1 MITKDSKIFLTG
13 HKGLVGSAIHKKLLF
28 FGYKNIIIADRK
40 KLDLKNQSK
49 VNLFIKKN
57 KPELVI
63 IAAGK
68 VGGIMANSTYPG
80 EFIYDNLMIACNLI
94 NSSFKNN
101 IKNLIF
107 LGSSCIYPS
116 NIKRKILEK
125 DLLKSYLEKTNEAYA
140 IAKIAGVKLCE
151 FYNKQYKLNYLTLM
165 PTNIYGPDDNY
176 DLEGSHFIP
185 ALIKK
190 IHLAKINNKKS
201 ITLWGN
207 GKSRREILYVD
218 DLAESVLF
226 FMKKK
231 TKHTLINI
239 GTGKDMTIEKY
250 AKKIMSVIGYNTKI
264 KYDKKKPNGT
274 FRKVLNISLAKMY
287 GWQNKTNINVGLQK
301 TYKAYI
307 KNFK

>member
-1 MITKDSKIFLTG
+1 LITKNSKIFLTG
-13 HKGLVGSAIHKKLLF
+13 HKGLVGSAIYKKLLF

-40 KLDLKNQSK
+40 KLNLKNQLK

-57 KPELVI
+57 KPEFVI

-101 IKNLIF
+101 VKNLIF

-140 IAKIAGVKLCE
+140 IAKIAGIKLCE
-151 FYNKQYKLNYLTLM
+151 FYNKQYKLNYLSLM
-165 PTNIYGPDDNY
+165 PTNIYGPNDNY

-190 IHLAKINNKKS
+190 VHLAKVNNKKS

-250 AKKIMSVIGYNTKI
+250 AKKIMSVVGYKTNI
-264 KYDKKKPNGT
+264 KYDRKRPNGT
-274 FRKVLNISLAKMY
+274 FRKVLNVSLAKMY
-287 GWQNKTNINVGLQK
+287 GWQNKININMGLQK

-307 KNFK
+307 KNIK

>member
-1 MITKDSKIFLTG
+1 MITKNSKIFLTG
-13 HKGLVGSAIHKKLLF
+13 HKGLVGSAIYKKLLF

-40 KLDLKNQSK
+40 KLNLKNQLK

-57 KPELVI
+57 KPEFVI

-101 IKNLIF
+101 VKNLIF

-140 IAKIAGVKLCE
+140 IAKIAGIKLCE
-151 FYNKQYKLNYLTLM
+151 FYNKQYKLNYLSLM
-165 PTNIYGPDDNY
+165 PTNIYGPNDNY

-190 IHLAKINNKKS
+190 VHLAKVNNKKS

-250 AKKIMSVIGYNTKI
+250 AKKIMSVVGYKTNI
-264 KYDKKKPNGT
+264 KYDRKRPNGT
-274 FRKVLNISLAKMY
+274 FRKVLNVSLAKMY
-287 GWQNKTNINVGLQK
+287 GWQNKININMGLQK

-307 KNFK
+307 KNIK